1 MLVLALLE
9 DSYFGNG
16 TQGTPVNRRHVSDRI
31 KHFFQETCVLNM
43 IQTMLQSHIDCGQVH
58 TVIRAPVTQVADP
71 AISTLFQGSVPGT

>member
-43 IQTMLQSHIDCGQVH
+43 IQTMLQSHIDCGQV
-58 TVIRAPVTQVADP
+58 QVADP